1 MSPRRL
7 GALAICA
14 AAALW
19 GLDGVVLTP
28 RLHNLPVLLVVFL
41 LHAVP
46 FVLMQPFLA
55 STYSVLARL
64 DRTQWGTLAA
74 VALLGGVLGTLAIV
88 RALFLVEFNGLSI
101 VVLLQK
107 LQPVFA
113 IALAAILLRER
124 PSRGFLAWAALA
136 LVGGYLMT
144 FGWAFPDLARGTR
157 AAAAAGMALLAA
169 ASFGTAT
176 VFSKKLLASLSFGDA
191 TFARYGLTTALTATL
206 LLVTGIGYPFAS
218 VTSANWLTIA
228 IIAVTTGSGA
238 ILLYYF
244 GLQRVPA
251 RVAAVCEL
259 CLPLSAVTFDF
270 LINGSILSPVQIGGA
285 LLMIGSIMRVS
296 TLGERSSP

>member
-46 FVLMQPFLA
+46 FLLMQP
-55 STYSVLARL
+55 VLAKAYTRLRHL
-64 DRTQWGTLAA
+64 DRGQWTTLAA
-74 VALLGGVLGTLAIV
+74 VALTGGVLGTLAIV
-88 RALFLVEFNGLSI
+88 HALFLIDFNQLSV

-107 LQPVFA
+107 FQPVFA
-113 IALAAILLRER
+113 VGLAAVLLRER
-124 PSRGFLAWAALA
+124 ITKAFLAWAALA
-136 LVGGYLMT
+136 IVGGYLLT
-144 FGWAFPDLARGTR
+144 FGWNLPGFSLGTR
-157 AAAAAGMALLAA
+157 AAEAAGMALLAA
-169 ASFGTAT
+169 ASFGAAT
-176 VFSKKLLASLSFGDA
+176 VFGKKLLASLSFGDA
-191 TFARYGLTTALTATL
+191 TFARYGLTTVLTAVL
-206 LLVTGIGYPFAS
+206 LLISGTGFPLGS
-218 VTSANWLTIA
+218 VTAANWTIIV

-259 CLPLSAVTFDF
+259 CLPLSAVAFDY
-270 LINGSILSPVQIGGA
+270 LVNGSILSPIQVGGA
-285 LLMIGSIMRVS
+285 LLMVGSI
-296 TLGERSSP
+296 TKASSV

>member
-1 MSPRRL
+1 
-7 GALAICA
+7 
-14 AAALW
+14 
-19 GLDGVVLTP
+19 
-28 RLHNLPVLLVVFL
+28 
-41 LHAVP
+41 
-46 FVLMQPFLA
+46 VLMQPFLA
-55 STYSVLARL
+55 STYAVLARL